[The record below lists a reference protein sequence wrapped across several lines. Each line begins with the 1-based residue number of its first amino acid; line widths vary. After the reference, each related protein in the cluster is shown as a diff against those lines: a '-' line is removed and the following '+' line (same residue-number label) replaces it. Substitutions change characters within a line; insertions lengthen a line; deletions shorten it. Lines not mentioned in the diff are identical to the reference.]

1 MSRYVKPL
9 KFPLWARNAGSGTAN
24 SRHTLSPSGI
34 QADLGN
40 GAKLPYSNH
49 IETAGFKTASIVSY
63 KIDKGHSAKFYR
75 FCVFPSLRVLP
86 NDTRGSLT
94 YAFPEVKLRVNGERE
109 QTERMEFDGIL
120 KFTSKAGG
128 AKITRRFIPG
138 STKCALIEELHI
150 CANGSTAVSFA
161 CRKSKRTVK
170 GKYTAS
176 GDSYTLSTV
185 LYADGRALSPK
196 NARVTVQKET
206 TVYIAYAAE
215 PLSLS
220 DVQAQI
226 KLREAFLQKMN
237 SCLKIHTPDEAVN
250 RMLALTKIRAG
261 ESIFE
266 TKNGLMHAPGGGGY
280 YAALWTND
288 QCEYANPFFAYLGY
302 DKAMEQSLNCYALY
316 SGLSKPDKA
325 IYTSIIAEGDDYWY
339 GAGDRGDSSMYVY
352 GFSRYLLTT
361 GDRENAQK
369 YLPALETACTYVMS
383 KMNSENVIES
393 DSDELENRF
402 ESGSANLSTA
412 VISYDAFLS
421 MSYLERELGNNEKSA
436 LYRECSEKIKSGISS
451 YFEANV
457 EGFETYRYCKEE
469 QNLRSWICLPMT
481 VGITNRT
488 EGTLAALRSDKLKK
502 DTGLLTRSGTK
513 TYWDRSLLYAL
524 RALFY
529 AGKADDALEML
540 QEYTKTRLLG
550 EHAPYPVEAYP
561 EGNAAHLSAESA
573 LYGRIFT
580 EGVLGFRPLG
590 FHTFALKPHLPR
602 AWDSVSVS
610 GFYYDNRPLTVEVK
624 VLDGKATVTIPELH
638 YCEAAAIGEGLTVEI
653 QQNH

>member
-9 KFPLWARNAGSGTAN
+9 KFPLWARQAGSGNTSA
-24 SRHTLSPSGI
+24 RHTLTQNGI
-34 QADLGN
+34 RADFEN

-49 IETAGFKTASIVSY
+49 IETAGFKTASIISY
-63 KIDKGHSAKFYR
+63 KIDKGHRAKFYR

-94 YAFPEVKLRVNGERE
+94 YAFPEVKLRVNGEKE
-109 QTERMEFDGIL
+109 KTEKMDFDGIL
-120 KFTSKAGG
+120 KFSSKAGG
-128 AKITRRFIPG
+128 AKITRRFITG
-138 STKCALIEELHI
+138 NTKSALIEEIHI
-150 CANGSTAVSFA
+150 RANGSAVVSFS
-161 CRKSKRTVK
+161 CRKSQKIVK

-176 GDSYTLSTV
+176 GGSYTLSTV
-185 LYADGRALSPK
+185 LYADGKRLSPK
-196 NARVTVQKET
+196 NARITVQNEA

-215 PLSLS
+215 ALSLS
-220 DVQAQI
+220 EVQQQI
-226 KLREAFLQKMN
+226 ALREAFLQKIN
-237 SCLKIHTPDEAVN
+237 SRLIMQTPDETIN
-250 RMLALTKIRAG
+250 HMLALTKIRAS

-302 DKAMEQSLNCYALY
+302 DKAMEQSMNCYALY
-316 SGLSKPDKA
+316 SGLAKPDKA
-325 IYTSIIAEGDDYWY
+325 IYTSIVAEGDDYWY

-369 YLPALETACTYVMS
+369 YLPALEAACTYVMS
-383 KMNSENVIES
+383 KMNSDNVIES

-402 ESGSANLSTA
+402 ESGNANLSTA

-421 MSYLERELGNNEKSA
+421 MSYLEKELGNDDKSA
-436 LYRECSEKIKSGISS
+436 LYREFSEKIKSGIAS
-451 YFEANV
+451 YFEASV

-469 QNLRSWICLPMT
+469 TNLRSWICLPMT
-481 VGITNRT
+481 VGITNRA
-488 EGTLAALRSDKLKK
+488 EGTLAALKSDKLKK

-529 AGKADDALEML
+529 ADKADDALDML
-540 QEYTKTRLLG
+540 KEYTRTRLLG

-590 FHTFALKPHLPR
+590 FNRFALNPHLPR
-602 AWDSVSVS
+602 AWNSVSVS
-610 GFYYDNRPLTVEVK
+610 GFYYGNKPLTLEVK
-624 VLDGKATVTIPELH
+624 TVDGKTEVSIPELDF
-638 YCEAAAIGEGLTVEI
+638 CEAAENGKGFRIEI
-653 QQNH
+653 R